1 MLLHNMN
8 KTFIRALLLGSVV
21 ASLSGCSYVEINKLE
36 DPNFPALPSVLTN
49 ATKQQLDYLATGTFS
64 DMRTNVDGIVWYH
77 QLTGAIGR
85 EVYVLAGSDSR
96 YATNLL
102 GIGTAGFDNNNF
114 LSGRYFIT
122 YSSARRT
129 ARILAQSTANTSLV
143 TDQQKKGYSALA
155 KTAEAYAMIVLSDLQ
170 YENGLRVDVADP
182 QKPGKIRS
190 YDDVLAAIKVLL
202 DDGAKDLAASGTA
215 LPFPLP
221 SGYVASDVNSL
232 NFSTPAGFLKFNRAL
247 AARLAIRRASRPS
260 GSYQEVL
267 DALSG
272 SFVNDAGP
280 LTDGPRFTYGGT
292 SPDVVNP
299 LFQKPN
305 FTGSVVTVAHPS
317 FRRDIRATD
326 TRINKIAAR
335 TAALPPRQG
344 FSSADDVVLYA
355 TNTSPIPIIKKEEL
369 VLLSAEAH
377 AMPGPQQNL
386 ALAVTEVN
394 SVATAYAALRP
405 TPLTAT
411 SPSADILDEILYQR
425 RYSLFFEGQRWV
437 DLRRLNQ
444 LNRLNVP
451 GTSLPEISSTN
462 LQTTIVRQLP
472 IPFAEVSWDIANP

>member
-21 ASLSGCSYVEINKLE
+21 ASLSGCSYTDINKLE
-36 DPNFPALPSVLTN
+36 DPNFPTLASVLNN

-114 LSGRYFIT
+114 LSGRYYNT
-122 YSSARRT
+122 YSSSRRT
-129 ARILAQSTANTSLV
+129 ARILAQSTNNTTLV
-143 TDQQKKGYSALA
+143 TDEQKRGYLALA
-155 KTAEAYAMIVLSDLQ
+155 KTAEAYDMMVLSDLQ
-170 YENGLRVDVADP
+170 YENGLRIDVADP
-182 QKPGKIRS
+182 LKPGKIRP
-190 YDDVLAAIKVLL
+190 YDEVLAAIKALL
-202 DDGAKDLAASGTA
+202 DDGAKDLAAAGTA
-215 LPFPLP
+215 LPFSLP
-221 SGYVASDVNSL
+221 TGYAAGIAGASFL
-232 NFSTPAGFLKFNRAL
+232 TPAGFLKFNRAL
-247 AARLAIRRASRPS
+247 AARLAVRRASRPN

-272 SFVNDAGP
+272 SFVNDAGD
-280 LTDGPRFTYGGT
+280 LTIGPRFTYGGT
-292 SPDVVNP
+292 SPDVINP
-299 LFQKPN
+299 LFQSKN
-305 FTGSVVTVAHPS
+305 FTGSVVTVAHPT

-326 TRINKIAAR
+326 TRISKIAAR

-344 FSSADDVVLYA
+344 FSSADDVVLYS

-394 SVATAYAALRP
+394 SVATAYAAPRP

-472 IPFAEVSWDIANP
+472 IPFAEVSWDVANP